1 MHRPKVAA
9 LAEAQPADANG
20 VDGWVAQVYLS
31 DTSKGACITTAKSS
45 EVNVL
50 VPGGVDQDLVETPLP
65 EQFSSTFENGKWVTV
80 PVTHSAG

>member
-1 MHRPKVAA
+1 VPA
-9 LAEAQPADANG
+9 LAEVHTQTLMVSFG
-20 VDGWVAQVYLS
+20 CSAQVYLS
-31 DTSKGACITTAKSS
+31 ESSKGACITTAKSS

-50 VPGGVDQDLVETPLP
+50 VPGGTDQDLVETPLP